1 MISFS
6 VCLLFVLLFIMFAF
20 GDVFVC
26 LLFVLLLIMFA
37 FGDGS

>member
-1 MISFS
+1 MISFP

-20 GDVFVC
+20 GDVFVS

-37 FGDGS
+37 FGDGD